1 MYKYILF
8 DLDGTLTDSA
18 PGIIRCVQ
26 YALEKCG
33 KGSWDA
39 ADLFRFIG
47 PPLTESFQKFCGMT
61 AAEAD
66 TGLEYYRE
74 RFARVGMYEN
84 SVYDGVPEL
93 LQTLRQ
99 ANKTLAVATSKPQ
112 LYAEKILEHFGLAD
126 YFVTIAGPG
135 FNGELPTKA
144 DVITEVLRR
153 LDVAGSAK
161 ASAVM
166 LGDREHDAIGAQQNG
181 IEVLGAGYGY
191 SAPGELAAAGVS
203 KIAAQPTDFARF
215 LLK

>member
-66 TGLEYYRE
+66 TGLEY
-74 RFARVGMYEN
+74 
-84 SVYDGVPEL
+84 
-93 LQTLRQ
+93 
-99 ANKTLAVATSKPQ
+99 
-112 LYAEKILEHFGLAD
+112 
-126 YFVTIAGPG
+126 
-135 FNGELPTKA
+135 
-144 DVITEVLRR
+144 
-153 LDVAGSAK
+153 
-161 ASAVM
+161 
-166 LGDREHDAIGAQQNG
+166 
-181 IEVLGAGYGY
+181 
-191 SAPGELAAAGVS
+191 
-203 KIAAQPTDFARF
+203 
-215 LLK
+215 

>member
-84 SVYDGVPEL
+84 SVYGGVPEL

-99 ANKTLAVATSKPQ
+99 ANKTLAVATSKPAALCRKDPGTFWPRQ
-112 LYAEKILEHFGLAD
+112 LFRYHCRPPASTANC
-126 YFVTIAGPG
+126 PPR
-135 FNGELPTKA
+135 PTLSPK
-144 DVITEVLRR
+144 
-153 LDVAGSAK
+153 
-161 ASAVM
+161 
-166 LGDREHDAIGAQQNG
+166 
-181 IEVLGAGYGY
+181 YC
-191 SAPGELAAAGVS
+191 AAW
-203 KIAAQPTDFARF
+203 T
-215 LLK
+215 